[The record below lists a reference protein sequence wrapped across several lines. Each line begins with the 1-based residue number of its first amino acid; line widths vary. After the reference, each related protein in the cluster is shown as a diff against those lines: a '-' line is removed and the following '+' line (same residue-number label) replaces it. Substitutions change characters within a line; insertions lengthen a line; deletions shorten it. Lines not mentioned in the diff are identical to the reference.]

1 MLHAF
6 LSIKSDVQSLLEETL
21 STNLSKREKKLHS
34 HPKTSLIFN
43 TLIETNLSDFALTTT
58 TRVTS
63 TNTNIDTNNHVAD
76 IVNKVLYT
84 TFLEISTTLL

>member
-43 TLIETNLSDFALTTT
+43 TLIETILSGFAL
-58 TRVTS
+58 S
-63 TNTNIDTNNHVAD
+63 Y
-76 IVNKVLYT
+76 L
-84 TFLEISTTLL
+84 

>member
-1 MLHAF
+1 M
-6 LSIKSDVQSLLEETL
+6 QSLLEETL

-43 TLIETNLSDFALTTT
+43 TLIETILSDFALTTT

-63 TNTNIDTNNHVAD
+63 TNTNIDISNHVAH

-84 TFLEISTTLL
+84 IFLGISTTLF